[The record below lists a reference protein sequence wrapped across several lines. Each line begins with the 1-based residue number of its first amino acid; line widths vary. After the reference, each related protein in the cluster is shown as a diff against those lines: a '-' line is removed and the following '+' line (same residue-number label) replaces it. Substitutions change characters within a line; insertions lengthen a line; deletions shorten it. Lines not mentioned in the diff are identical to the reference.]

1 MLWISS
7 KSFPEAASTISSILF
22 NVFKSVQS
30 YHKLSCKL
38 YELVS
43 ELMHMFPSVRPSEIE
58 YLEIRVHN
66 AYHEDLIELNPRMSA
81 FFKLEDV

>member
-1 MLWISS
+1 MTHDALDS
-7 KSFPEAASTISSILF
+7 KNFPKVASTISSILF

-38 YELVS
+38 YDLVS

-66 AYHEDLIELNPRMSA
+66 PYHED
-81 FFKLEDV
+81 